1 MVYQQLMPGS
11 SGQRVAAFE
20 VLKATPAVRNLI
32 REDKPAQL
40 HSVMQTGRQQGMQT
54 IEQAVQEL
62 TYAAVPAEPQTQGSV
77 VELTAR
83 ALFAQPGLKDSTGR
97 FLMHIYACRVA
108 LGAISAP

>member
-1 MVYQQLMPGS
+1 LEGLPDAHRSQARSALAASLVSVVYQQLMPGS

-54 IEQAVQEL
+54 IEQAVHEL
-62 TYAAVPAEPQTQGSV
+62 TYAGVLAEPQCK
-77 VELTAR
+77 
-83 ALFAQPGLKDSTGR
+83 GLLS
-97 FLMHIYACRVA
+97 
-108 LGAISAP
+108 S